1 MSQNYSIQKVEELA
15 GGDQEFIK
23 VLVNTFLEEISQDL
37 KKLINAA
44 ENNNPAMAYQYA
56 HKMKPSFQLFNV
68 AVIPQINEMEGWS
81 KGEIDFEKAQQVAH
95 FIRENVEK
103 VLEELSNDF

>member
-1 MSQNYSIQKVEELA
+1 
-15 GGDQEFIK
+15 
-23 VLVNTFLEEISQDL
+23 
-37 KKLINAA
+37 
-44 ENNNPAMAYQYA
+44 
-56 HKMKPSFQLFNV
+56 MKPSFQLFNV